1 MKYLSFYLVGHEGLD
16 DLARIFLGIQVIQ
29 ASVELEDIAQQII
42 NLMGFPVFAGIGN
55 MIDTG
60 PAQIT
65 ALGPA
70 DELQPQL

>member
-1 MKYLSFYLVGHEGLD
+1 M
-16 DLARIFLGIQVIQ
+16 QW
-29 ASVELEDIAQQII
+29 AS
-42 NLMGFPVFAGIGN
+42 VFAGIGN